1 MERSLNWPP
10 EDDVDKDDATVAPL
24 IVIEGIDGS
33 GKGTQAQQLTERL
46 TATGLRV
53 RLLSFPRYRETLFG
67 HAIGEFLNGHFGQ
80 LDEVHPF
87 LASVLYAADRFE
99 SKQVLTDALEQS
111 DVVVCDRYVPSN
123 LAHQGAKLD
132 GSDRDEL
139 LRTIERIE
147 FDVFALP
154 RPSLVVLLDVP
165 VEIAQRNIAAK
176 KPRSYTD
183 KAADLQE
190 ADAMYLQRVR
200 DVYLQLAS
208 TGPNWQRVESAHA
221 GEQRSIAEIGD
232 DIFGRVMKS
241 VANPSPDSDQR
252 SHRA

>member
-1 MERSLNWPP
+1 
-10 EDDVDKDDATVAPL
+10 VAPL

-46 TATGLRV
+46 TATGRRV
-53 RLLSFPRYRETLFG
+53 RLLSFPRYRDTLFG
-67 HAIGEFLNGHFGQ
+67 HAIGDFLNGRFGQ
-80 LDEVHPF
+80 LNEVHPF

-99 SKQVLTDALEQS
+99 SKSMLNDALQQS
-111 DVVVCDRYVPSN
+111 DIVVCDRYVPSN

-132 GSDRDEL
+132 GAERDEL

-154 RPSLVVLLDVP
+154 PPSLVVLLDVP

-176 KPRSYTD
+176 KPRNYTD

-190 ADAMYLQRVR
+190 ADAEYLQRVR
-200 DVYLQLAS
+200 DVYLQIAARDPL
-208 TGPNWQRVESAHA
+208 WRRVDSARA
-221 GEQRSIAEIGD
+221 GQQRSIAEISD
-232 DIFGRVMKS
+232 DIFNQVLSTMR
-241 VANPSPDSDQR
+241 
-252 SHRA
+252 

>member
-1 MERSLNWPP
+1 MQRSLSWPP
-10 EDDVDKDDATVAPL
+10 DRDVDEATVAPL

-46 TATGLRV
+46 SVTGRRV
-53 RLLSFPRYRETLFG
+53 QLLSFPRYRETLFG
-67 HAIGEFLNGHFGQ
+67 HAVGDFLNGRFGQ
-80 LDEVHPF
+80 LNEVHPF

-99 SKQVLTDALEQS
+99 SKSVLTDALQQS

-123 LAHQGAKLD
+123 LAHQGAKLN
-132 GSDRDEL
+132 GAERDEL

-176 KPRSYTD
+176 KPRSYTE

-190 ADAMYLQRVR
+190 VDAEYLQRVR

-208 TGPNWQRVESAHA
+208 TEQKWRRVESASD
-221 GEQRSIAEIGD
+221 GQQRSIAEIGD
-232 DIFGRVMKS
+232 DIFNQVMS
-241 VANPSPDSDQR
+241 AIR
-252 SHRA
+252 

>member
-1 MERSLNWPP
+1 M
-10 EDDVDKDDATVAPL
+10 APL

-46 TATGLRV
+46 TATGRRV
-53 RLLSFPRYRETLFG
+53 QLLSFPRYRETLFG
-67 HAIGEFLNGHFGQ
+67 HAIGDFLNGRFGQ
-80 LDEVHPF
+80 LNEVHPF

-99 SKQVLTDALEQS
+99 SKSVLTEALQQS

-132 GSDRDEL
+132 GAERDEL

-165 VEIAQRNIAAK
+165 VVIAQRNIAAK

-190 ADAMYLQRVR
+190 ADAAYLQRVR
-200 DVYLQLAS
+200 DVYLQLAAAD
-208 TGPNWQRVESAHA
+208 PVWQRVESTRA
-221 GEQRSIAEIGD
+221 GEQRSIAEIGND
-232 DIFGRVMKS
+232 LWDRV
-241 VANPSPDSDQR
+241 QQTL
-252 SHRA
+252 

>member
-1 MERSLNWPP
+1 M
-10 EDDVDKDDATVAPL
+10 APL

-46 TATGLRV
+46 TATGRRV

-67 HAIGEFLNGHFGQ
+67 HAIGDFLNGRFGQ
-80 LDEVHPF
+80 LDQVHPF

-99 SKQVLTDALEQS
+99 SKQVLIEALQEF

-123 LAHQGAKLD
+123 LAHQGAKVE
-132 GSDRDEL
+132 GSERDEL
-139 LRTIERIE
+139 LQTIERIE
-147 FDVFALP
+147 FDIFSLP
-154 RPSLVVLLDVP
+154 HPSLVVLLDMP

-190 ADAMYLQRVR
+190 ADAVYLQRVR

-208 TGPNWQRVESAHA
+208 SNSSWQRVESARA
-221 GEQRSIAEIGD
+221 GEQRSIADISD
-232 DIFGRVMKS
+232 DIFRRVS
-241 VANPSPDSDQR
+241 SAL
-252 SHRA
+252 

>member
-1 MERSLNWPP
+1 M
-10 EDDVDKDDATVAPL
+10 APL

-46 TATGLRV
+46 TATGRRV
-53 RLLSFPRYRETLFG
+53 QLLSFPRYRETLFG
-67 HAIGEFLNGHFGQ
+67 HAIGEFLNGRFGQ
-80 LDEVHPF
+80 LDQVHPF

-99 SKQVLTDALEQS
+99 SKQVLLDALQQS

-123 LAHQGAKLD
+123 LAHQGAKVE
-132 GSDRDEL
+132 GSERDEL

-147 FDVFALP
+147 FDIFSLP

-190 ADAMYLQRVR
+190 ADAAYLQRVR

-208 TGPNWQRVESAHA
+208 SNSSWQRVESARA
-221 GEQRSIAEIGD
+221 GEQRSIADISD
-232 DIFGRVMKS
+232 DIFSRVTS
-241 VANPSPDSDQR
+241 VL
-252 SHRA
+252 

>member
-1 MERSLNWPP
+1 M
-10 EDDVDKDDATVAPL
+10 APL

-46 TATGLRV
+46 TATGRRV

-67 HAIGEFLNGHFGQ
+67 HAIGDFLNGRFGQ
-80 LDEVHPF
+80 LDQVHPF

-99 SKQVLTDALEQS
+99 SKQVLIEALQEF

-123 LAHQGAKLD
+123 LAHQGAKVE
-132 GSDRDEL
+132 GSERDEL
-139 LRTIERIE
+139 LQTIERIE
-147 FDVFALP
+147 FDIFSLP
-154 RPSLVVLLDVP
+154 RPSLVVLLDMP

-190 ADAMYLQRVR
+190 ADAVYLQRVR

-208 TGPNWQRVESAHA
+208 SNSSWQRVESARA
-221 GEQRSIAEIGD
+221 GEQRSIADISD
-232 DIFGRVMKS
+232 DIFRRVS
-241 VANPSPDSDQR
+241 SAL
-252 SHRA
+252 

>member
-1 MERSLNWPP
+1 M
-10 EDDVDKDDATVAPL
+10 APL

-46 TATGLRV
+46 TTTGRRV

-67 HAIGEFLNGHFGQ
+67 HAIGDFLNGHFGQ
-80 LDEVHPF
+80 LDQVHPF

-99 SKQVLTDALEQS
+99 SKTVLTEALQES

-132 GSDRDEL
+132 GAQRVEL

-147 FDVFALP
+147 FEVFTLP

-183 KAADLQE
+183 KSADLQE
-190 ADAMYLQRVR
+190 ADAVYLQRVR
-200 DVYLQLAS
+200 DVYLQLAAS
-208 TGPNWQRVESAHA
+208 DDNWQRVESVRA
-221 GEQRSIAEIGD
+221 GQQRSIAEIGG
-232 DIFGRVMKS
+232 DIFGQVLTN
-241 VANPSPDSDQR
+241 V
-252 SHRA
+252 

>member
-1 MERSLNWPP
+1 MPRSLSWPP
-10 EDDVDKDDATVAPL
+10 DRDRDEATVAPL

-46 TATGLRV
+46 TTAGRRV
-53 RLLSFPRYRETLFG
+53 QLLSFPRYRETLFG
-67 HAIGEFLNGHFGQ
+67 HAIGDFLNGRFGQ
-80 LDEVHPF
+80 LNEVHPF
-87 LASVLYAADRFE
+87 LASVLYAADRYE
-99 SKQVLTDALEQS
+99 SKSVIANALLSS

-132 GSDRDEL
+132 GAERDEL

-176 KPRSYTD
+176 KPRSYTE

-190 ADAMYLQRVR
+190 ADAEYLQRVR
-200 DVYLQLAS
+200 DVYLQLTAND
-208 TGPNWQRVESAHA
+208 PNWRRVESVRA
-221 GEQRSIAEIGD
+221 GQQRSIAEIGD
-232 DIFGRVMKS
+232 DIFGQVLS
-241 VANPSPDSDQR
+241 TL
-252 SHRA
+252 

>member
-1 MERSLNWPP
+1 M
-10 EDDVDKDDATVAPL
+10 APL

-46 TATGLRV
+46 TATGRRV

-67 HAIGEFLNGHFGQ
+67 HAIGDFLNGRFGQ
-80 LDEVHPF
+80 LDQVHPF

-99 SKQVLTDALEQS
+99 SKQVLIEALQEF

-123 LAHQGAKLD
+123 LAHQGAKVE
-132 GSDRDEL
+132 GSERDEL
-139 LRTIERIE
+139 LQTIERIE
-147 FDVFALP
+147 FDIFSLP
-154 RPSLVVLLDVP
+154 RPSLVVLLDMP

-190 ADAMYLQRVR
+190 ADAVYLQRVR

-208 TGPNWQRVESAHA
+208 PNSSWQRVESARA
-221 GEQRSIAEIGD
+221 GEQRSIADISD
-232 DIFGRVMKS
+232 DIFRRVS
-241 VANPSPDSDQR
+241 SAL
-252 SHRA
+252 

>member
-1 MERSLNWPP
+1 M
-10 EDDVDKDDATVAPL
+10 APL

-46 TATGLRV
+46 TAAGRRV

-67 HAIGEFLNGHFGQ
+67 HAIGDFLNGRFGQ

-87 LASVLYAADRFE
+87 LASVLYAADRYE
-99 SKQVLTDALEQS
+99 SKSVLADALQQS

-132 GSDRDEL
+132 GAERDEL

-176 KPRSYTD
+176 KPRSYTE

-190 ADAMYLQRVR
+190 ADAAYLQRVR
-200 DVYLQLAS
+200 DVYLQLAAS
-208 TGPNWQRVESAHA
+208 NSKWQRVESVRAA
-221 GEQRSIAEIGD
+221 EQRSIAEIGD
-232 DIFGRVMKS
+232 DIFSRVLAA
-241 VANPSPDSDQR
+241 V
-252 SHRA
+252 

>member
-1 MERSLNWPP
+1 MRRSLSWPP
-10 EDDVDKDDATVAPL
+10 DSDQNEATVAPL

-46 TATGLRV
+46 TATGRRV
-53 RLLSFPRYRETLFG
+53 QLLSFPRYRETLFG
-67 HAIGEFLNGHFGQ
+67 HAIGDFLNGRFGQ
-80 LDEVHPF
+80 LNEVHPF

-99 SKQVLTDALEQS
+99 SKSVLTDALQHS

-132 GSDRDEL
+132 GADRDEL

-147 FDVFALP
+147 FEVFALP

-190 ADAMYLQRVR
+190 ADAAYLQRVR
-200 DVYLQLAS
+200 NVYLQLAS
-208 TGPNWQRVESAHA
+208 AAPNWQRVESTRA
-221 GEQRSIAEIGD
+221 GEQRPIVEIGD
-232 DIFGRVMKS
+232 DILGRVL
-241 VANPSPDSDQR
+241 PTL
-252 SHRA
+252 

>member
-1 MERSLNWPP
+1 MGRSLYWPP
-10 EDDVDKDDATVAPL
+10 DDDVDRDEANVAPL

-46 TATGLRV
+46 TTTGRRV

-67 HAIGEFLNGHFGQ
+67 HAIGDFLNGRFGQ
-80 LDEVHPF
+80 LDQVHPF

-99 SKQVLTDALEQS
+99 SKQVLMDALQQS

-123 LAHQGAKLD
+123 LAHQGAKLE
-132 GSDRDEL
+132 GTARNEL

-190 ADAMYLQRVR
+190 SDAAYLQRVR

-208 TGPNWQRVESAHA
+208 VDPNWRRVESARA
-221 GEQRSIAEIGD
+221 GQQRSIADIGD
-232 DIFGRVMKS
+232 DIFDQVMS
-241 VANPSPDSDQR
+241 AIR
-252 SHRA
+252 

>member
-1 MERSLNWPP
+1 MQRLLSWPP
-10 EDDVDKDDATVAPL
+10 DRDGDEATVAPL

-46 TATGLRV
+46 TATGRRV
-53 RLLSFPRYRETLFG
+53 QLLSFPRYRETLFG
-67 HAIGEFLNGHFGQ
+67 HAIGDFLNGRFGQ
-80 LDEVHPF
+80 LNEVHPF

-99 SKQVLTDALEQS
+99 SKSVLSDALQQS

-132 GSDRDEL
+132 GAERDEL
-139 LRTIERIE
+139 LRTIDRIE
-147 FDVFALP
+147 FEVFTLP

-190 ADAMYLQRVR
+190 ADAVYLQRVR
-200 DVYLQLAS
+200 DVYLQLAAADS
-208 TGPNWQRVESAHA
+208 NWRRVDSASA
-221 GEQRSIAEIGD
+221 GQQRSIAEIGD
-232 DIFGRVMKS
+232 DIF
-241 VANPSPDSDQR
+241 DQVTSAMR
-252 SHRA
+252 CTALG

>member
-1 MERSLNWPP
+1 M
-10 EDDVDKDDATVAPL
+10 APL

-46 TATGLRV
+46 TATGRRV
-53 RLLSFPRYRETLFG
+53 QLLSFPRYRETLFG
-67 HAIGEFLNGHFGQ
+67 HAIGEFLNGRFGQ
-80 LDEVHPF
+80 LDQVHPF

-99 SKQVLTDALEQS
+99 SKQVLLDALQQS

-123 LAHQGAKLD
+123 LAHQGAKVE
-132 GSDRDEL
+132 GSERDEL

-147 FDVFALP
+147 FDIFLLP
-154 RPSLVVLLDVP
+154 RPSQVVLLDVP

-190 ADAMYLQRVR
+190 ADAAYLQRVR

-208 TGPNWQRVESAHA
+208 SNSSWQRVESARA
-221 GEQRSIAEIGD
+221 GEQRSIADISD
-232 DIFGRVMKS
+232 DIMARV
-241 VANPSPDSDQR
+241 ALR
-252 SHRA
+252 L

>member
-1 MERSLNWPP
+1 MRRSLSWPLNGD
-10 EDDVDKDDATVAPL
+10 EDQATVAPL

-46 TATGLRV
+46 TAAGRRV

-67 HAIGEFLNGHFGQ
+67 HAIGDFLNGRFGK

-99 SKQVLTDALEQS
+99 SKAVLADALQQS
-111 DVVVCDRYVPSN
+111 DIVVCDRYVPSN

-132 GSDRDEL
+132 GEARDEL

-147 FDVFALP
+147 FEVFSLP

-190 ADAMYLQRVR
+190 ADATYLQRVR
-200 DVYLQLAS
+200 DVYLQLAAS
-208 TGPNWQRVESAHA
+208 GPNWQRVESVRS
-221 GEQRSIAEIGD
+221 GEQRSIGEIGD
-232 DIFGRVMKS
+232 EIFSRVS
-241 VANPSPDSDQR
+241 AAV
-252 SHRA
+252 

>member
-1 MERSLNWPP
+1 MQQSLCWPLDRAQN
-10 EDDVDKDDATVAPL
+10 EATVAPL

-46 TATGLRV
+46 TAAGRRV

-67 HAIGEFLNGHFGQ
+67 HAIGDFLNGRFGQ
-80 LDEVHPF
+80 LGEVHPF

-99 SKQVLTDALEQS
+99 SKSVLFEALQQS

-123 LAHQGAKLD
+123 LAHQGAKVD
-132 GSDRDEL
+132 GVERDEL

-147 FDVFALP
+147 FEVFALP

-165 VEIAQRNIAAK
+165 VDIAQRNIAAK
-176 KPRSYTD
+176 KPRNYTD

-190 ADAMYLQRVR
+190 ADAAYLQRVR

-208 TGPNWQRVESAHA
+208 AEPNWQRVESVRA
-221 GEQRSIAEIGD
+221 GQQRAITEIGD
-232 DIFGRVMKS
+232 DIFDKI
-241 VANPSPDSDQR
+241 
-252 SHRA
+252 RAAVG

>member
-1 MERSLNWPP
+1 MVTRIG
-10 EDDVDKDDATVAPL
+10 TVAPL

-33 GKGTQAQQLTERL
+33 GKGTQAQQLTDRL
-46 TATGLRV
+46 TATGRRV

-67 HAIGEFLNGHFGQ
+67 HAIGDFLNGRFGQ

-99 SKQVLTDALEQS
+99 SKSALIEALQTS

-132 GSDRDEL
+132 GAERDEL
-139 LRTIERIE
+139 LRTIDRIE
-147 FDVFALP
+147 FDIFGLP
-154 RPSLVVLLDVP
+154 RPSQIVLLDVP

-183 KAADLQE
+183 KSADLQE
-190 ADAMYLQRVR
+190 ADAVYLQRVR
-200 DVYLQLAS
+200 DVYLQLAAADA
-208 TGPNWQRVESAHA
+208 NWQRVESVHN
-221 GEQRSIAEIGD
+221 GEQCSITEIGD
-232 DIFGRVMKS
+232 DILRRVLP
-241 VANPSPDSDQR
+241 AIG
-252 SHRA
+252 

>member
-1 MERSLNWPP
+1 M
-10 EDDVDKDDATVAPL
+10 APL

-46 TATGLRV
+46 TATGRRV

-67 HAIGEFLNGHFGQ
+67 HAIGDFLNGRFGQ

-87 LASVLYAADRFE
+87 LASVLYAADRYE
-99 SKQVLTDALEQS
+99 SKSVLAEALQQS

-132 GSDRDEL
+132 GAERDEL

-147 FDVFALP
+147 FEVFALP
-154 RPSLVVLLDVP
+154 QPSLVVLLDVP

-183 KAADLQE
+183 KSADLQE
-190 ADAMYLQRVR
+190 ADAAYLQRVR
-200 DVYLQLAS
+200 DVYLQLAADN
-208 TGPNWQRVESAHA
+208 TEWQRVESVRA
-221 GEQRSIAEIGD
+221 GEQRAITEIADEIFRKVTTA
-232 DIFGRVMKS
+232 IQ
-241 VANPSPDSDQR
+241 P
-252 SHRA
+252 

>member
-1 MERSLNWPP
+1 MRQLLSWPP
-10 EDDVDKDDATVAPL
+10 DRDRDEATVAPL

-46 TATGLRV
+46 TATGHRV

-67 HAIGEFLNGHFGQ
+67 HAIGDFLNGRFGQ
-80 LDEVHPF
+80 LNEVHPF

-99 SKQVLTDALEQS
+99 SKSVLNDALQQS
-111 DVVVCDRYVPSN
+111 DIVVCDRYVPSN
-123 LAHQGAKLD
+123 LAHQGAKLK
-132 GSDRDEL
+132 GAERDEL

-176 KPRSYTD
+176 KPRNYTD

-190 ADAMYLQRVR
+190 ADAEYLQRVR
-200 DVYLQLAS
+200 DVYLQLAAS
-208 TGPNWQRVESAHA
+208 DPIWQRVESARA
-221 GEQRSIAEIGD
+221 GQQRSIAEISD
-232 DIFGRVMKS
+232 DIFNHVLSAIR
-241 VANPSPDSDQR
+241 
-252 SHRA
+252 

>member
-1 MERSLNWPP
+1 M
-10 EDDVDKDDATVAPL
+10 APL
-24 IVIEGIDGS
+24 IVIEGVDGS

-46 TATGLRV
+46 TATGRRV

-67 HAIGEFLNGHFGQ
+67 HAIGDFLNGRFGQ
-80 LDEVHPF
+80 LNEVHPF
-87 LASVLYAADRFE
+87 LASVLYAADRYE
-99 SKQVLTDALEQS
+99 SKSVLTEALEQS

-132 GSDRDEL
+132 GAEREEL

-165 VEIAQRNIAAK
+165 VEIAQLNIAAK

-190 ADAMYLQRVR
+190 ADADYLQRVR

-208 TGPNWQRVESAHA
+208 ADPLWQRVESARA
-221 GEQRSIAEIGD
+221 GEQRSIAEIGE
-232 DIFGRVMKS
+232 DIFARVVS
-241 VANPSPDSDQR
+241 RLAE
-252 SHRA
+252 

>member
-1 MERSLNWPP
+1 MERLLNWPP
-10 EDDVDKDDATVAPL
+10 DDDVDKDEATVTPL

-46 TATGLRV
+46 TATGRRV

-67 HAIGEFLNGHFGQ
+67 HAIGDFLNGRFGQ

-99 SKQVLTDALEQS
+99 SKQVLADALQQS

-132 GSDRDEL
+132 GAERDEL

-147 FDVFALP
+147 FEVFALP
-154 RPSLVVLLDVP
+154 RPSLVVLLDMP

-176 KPRSYTD
+176 KPRNYTD

-190 ADAMYLQRVR
+190 ADAVYLQRVR
-200 DVYLQLAS
+200 DVYLQLAAIA
-208 TGPNWQRVESAHA
+208 PHWQRVESVRS
-221 GEQRSIAEIGD
+221 GEQRSITEIGD
-232 DIFGRVMKS
+232 DVLSRVL
-241 VANPSPDSDQR
+241 AIL
-252 SHRA
+252 